1 MVEIINLPQAAE
13 DLFYYFPEEYLNEE
27 THLQYRF

>member
-13 DLFYYFPEEYLNEE
+13 DLLDYFTEEYLNEE
-27 THLQYRF
+27 THLQ